1 LALFNGQDGRPLTY
15 IIRKDPIPPME
26 ATDPAFGQ
34 AGARFGI
41 IRDEIEARAPHDTPE
56 YHVDN
61 ATVFDILNDAV
72 GDHKNVKTWIK
83 SFARMKDGRSAWE
96 SFKNHYRGTNQ
107 MEAMEADA
115 EKQLSTLTYT
125 GEKPRYNF
133 ELHVSKHL
141 QAHLDIAKAG
151 GDMRERSKV
160 RKLLSSL
167 QAKHLEAAI
176 AYVRG
181 NDQLQENFDRAVS
194 YIRTFIIATTNT
206 ETRNVASVQ
215 GSNKRVR
222 FEDKKDNKNKNK
234 KSKKDKKGGKKD
246 SDGED
251 RFYKPKE
258 WWALSK
264 EKRDRIIAIRDKR
277 NAQTSAVVTETTAT
291 VSSVQTSQRH

>member
-1 LALFNGQDGRPLTY
+1 
-15 IIRKDPIPPME
+15 ME
-26 ATDPAFGQ
+26 AV
-34 AGARFGI
+34 
-41 IRDEIEARAPHDTPE
+41 EA
-56 YHVDN
+56 N
-61 ATVFDILNDAV
+61 
-72 GDHKNVKTWIK
+72 
-83 SFARMKDGRSAWE
+83 
-96 SFKNHYRGTNQ
+96 
-107 MEAMEADA
+107 A
-115 EKQLSTLTYT
+115 EKQLSTLRYT

-133 ELHVSKHL
+133 ETHVSKHL

-160 RKLLSSL
+160 RKLLESL
-167 QAKHLEAAI
+167 KANNLEAAI

-194 YIRTFIIATTNT
+194 YIRTFIIATTST

-222 FEDKKDNKNKNK
+222 FEGKNNNK
-234 KSKKDKKGGKKD
+234 KSNKKGKHGKKGKGGGKKD
-246 SDGED
+246 DDGED

-264 EKRDRIIAIRDKR
+264 EKRDRIIAIREKR
-277 NAQTSAVVTETTAT
+277 DSQTSAVETKNEEAT